1 MQWVRKVRKKL
12 PSTWFSLLSD
22 LTPLSI
28 RNKQTPHRYTN
39 GSVLA
44 GVLCYFLC
52 VCEYVCVATSH
63 PSLKVCFCV
72 VAVKWGFVYLLAH
85 ECESVCVVT
94 GEGIH
99 FCRIWMK
106 VRVMTTISIL
116 SSFPPEF
123 ICLCPVHVHTC
134 YSHDNLPQATKRLSR
149 DILVWLS
156 VTVKY
161 LYLRQCVYFQ
171 WWLYAHLCA
180 AKTIII
186 AFLTSDMQKYDKRD
200 ANKTCEI
207 FFRFRAC
214 LQNMWNRCVRTF
226 QSNETVIYFVFC
238 SSSCLCFCE
247 LRLHSA

>member
-1 MQWVRKVRKKL
+1 MGESISIFCLFDYILWESQRWKTKMSLAWKEEQEVGVPQWLFDGQQMQWVRKVRKKL

-52 VCEYVCVATSH
+52 EYVCVATSH

-94 GEGIH
+94 SEGIH
-99 FCRIWMK
+99 FCGIWMK

-123 ICLCPVHVHTC
+123 ICLCPVHV
-134 YSHDNLPQATKRLSR
+134 R
-149 DILVWLS
+149 
-156 VTVKY
+156 
-161 LYLRQCVYFQ
+161 
-171 WWLYAHLCA
+171 AH
-180 AKTIII
+180 
-186 AFLTSDMQKYDKRD
+186 M
-200 ANKTCEI
+200 
-207 FFRFRAC
+207 
-214 LQNMWNRCVRTF
+214 LQPR
-226 QSNETVIYFVFC
+226 
-238 SSSCLCFCE
+238 
-247 LRLHSA
+247 

>member
-1 MQWVRKVRKKL
+1 MGESISIFCLFDYILWESQRWKTKMSLAWKEEQEVGVPQWLFDGQQMQWVRKVRKKL

-52 VCEYVCVATSH
+52 VYVCVATSH

-94 GEGIH
+94 SEGIH
-99 FCRIWMK
+99 FCGIWMK

-123 ICLCPVHVHTC
+123 ICLCPVHVC
-134 YSHDNLPQATKRLSR
+134 
-149 DILVWLS
+149 
-156 VTVKY
+156 
-161 LYLRQCVYFQ
+161 
-171 WWLYAHLCA
+171 AH
-180 AKTIII
+180 
-186 AFLTSDMQKYDKRD
+186 M
-200 ANKTCEI
+200 
-207 FFRFRAC
+207 
-214 LQNMWNRCVRTF
+214 LQPR
-226 QSNETVIYFVFC
+226 
-238 SSSCLCFCE
+238 
-247 LRLHSA
+247 